1 MRPQQEDDD
10 QMGSSQ
16 EPGGIFWLFGEGW
29 DGAESRK
36 IFRMEKLWVP
46 AKFVG
51 ALWSFPKWSF
61 PALSPGQCHK
71 IALLTYRKNLSSR
84 VNIATLKILDLS
96 ILPSSSQTQK
106 LEGVC
111 PGQSCSGLWLISGLR
126 FSPLTFANQ
135 AVLTQHVRVIQSRRA
150 VTSHGLFFIGQR
162 RAWFIRNIFWSNHFR
177 SQGNAV

>member
-1 MRPQQEDDD
+1 MMTKWD
-10 QMGSSQ
+10 QARSQVGFSDCLGRAEMGLSRGKSS
-16 EPGGIFWLFGEGW
+16 GW
-29 DGAESRK
+29 KSFECLQN
-36 IFRMEKLWVP
+36 LWVP
-46 AKFVG
+46 CD
-51 ALWSFPKWSF
+51 LFPSDLFLLFLLGSVTELPSWHIERISIHLI
-61 PALSPGQCHK
+61 PSQHCH
-71 IALLTYRKNLSSR
+71 IKNIGS
-84 VNIATLKILDLS
+84 S
-96 ILPSSSQTQK
+96 ILPCSSQTQK

-150 VTSHGLFFIGQR
+150 VTSHGLFFTAQR